1 MTSRFLHASLALWRR
16 RLAYR
21 KSRLAA
27 ARRRHDRPAIAKY
40 EHLITVA
47 IEQIRRRK
55 TQIAERADL
64 VIVDG
69 KPVVRWLA
77 EDLLW
82 ARHPPDGGKAWTG
95 VLVSGFRTRPE
106 QLRAAREYV
115 ARIGSTIAAV
125 YPFGVYASQ
134 HCKRGK
140 YPNGAADVT
149 EPDEL
154 DEVLRRKPNRRATW
168 GWPVQRDRVHFSAT
182 GH

>member
-21 KSRLAA
+21 KSRLTA

-55 TQIAERADL
+55 TQIAERSDL

-69 KPVVRWLA
+69 KPVVRWIA
-77 EDLLW
+77 EEVLW
-82 ARHPPDGGKAWTG
+82 AREHGWTG
-95 VLVSGFRTRPE
+95 VVVSGFRTHAE
-106 QLRAAREYV
+106 QYAAAVGYV
-115 ARIGSTIAAV
+115 QRIGSTLAQT
-125 YPFGVYASQ
+125 YPSGVYASN

-140 YPNGAADVT
+140 YPAGAVDVT
-149 EPDEL
+149 QPEQL
-154 DEVLRRKPNRRATW
+154 ARVLARKPGGSRAVW
-168 GWPVQRDRVHFSAT
+168 GGPVIGDTVHFSAT